1 MVQLLKRIPE
11 WGVRPEMPP
20 HEANHLRLTNVL
32 LMLMTCGSI
41 VWTLVLA
48 ASGAVQAAVVNS
60 SAPFVF
66 AGGLLLMKWG
76 FTKLARLFVITIAFT
91 GGYVVCTVVGRE
103 AYFQFI
109 FLFASAFSVIFFARE
124 EKYLLGFSLLFA
136 LSCFAGLEVTDYR
149 PFAGFER
156 ATLSVDSLLFM
167 RLMSATLIWGLMV
180 GHFGYFV
187 KRRRISQEQLVSSSK
202 MVAMG
207 RMAAGIAHEV
217 NNPLQRIVGHAD
229 RLKFMAASGSVAPDQ
244 ISVLSEQIQVVA
256 MRIASIV
263 KGLLALSRDASN
275 DPLEEVA
282 LSSVINLSLD
292 YCRARL
298 ESHDVQ
304 LRVGEIPAQWTVLGR
319 ETQLSEVLLNVMSNA
334 FDAAVESKEKWIQIE
349 ATLAGSMIEI
359 SVTDS
364 GAGVKEDLRLKIF
377 DPFFT
382 TKPVGKGTGLGLSV
396 SQGIMNVHGGH
407 IALDSKSA
415 RTRFVITVPRGDDL
429 TRPDIRQLDA

>member
-1 MVQLLKRIPE
+1 MLQTLKRIPE

-32 LMLMTCGSI
+32 LMLMTASSV
-41 VWTLVLA
+41 VWTLVLFL
-48 ASGAVQAAVVNS
+48 SGATQAALVNS

-66 AGGLLLMKWG
+66 GGGLLLMKWG
-76 FTKLARLFVITIAFT
+76 YTQLARVFVITIAFT

-109 FLFASAFSVIFFARE
+109 FLFASAFSVIFFSRE
-124 EKYLLGFSLLFA
+124 EKWLLAYGLLFA
-136 LSCFAGLEVTDYR
+136 LGCFMGLEFTDYR
-149 PFAGFER
+149 PFSGFER
-156 ATLSVDSLLFM
+156 AALSPSALLVM
-167 RLMSATLIWGLMV
+167 RLSSASLVWALMI
-180 GHFGYFV
+180 GHFAYFV

-229 RLKFMAASGSVAPDQ
+229 RLKFMAASGSVAPEQ

-275 DPLEEVA
+275 DPFHEIP
-282 LSSVINLSLD
+282 LSSVIKLSLD

-298 ESHDVQ
+298 ESHEVQ
-304 LRVGEIPAQWTVLGR
+304 LRVKETPAEWTVIGR
-319 ETQLSEVLLNVMSNA
+319 ETQLSEVLLNVLNNA
-334 FDAAVESKEKWIQIE
+334 FDAAIESQERW
-349 ATLAGSMIEI
+349 IEI
-359 SVTDS
+359 DTTVTASTIEITVTDS
-364 GAGVKEDLRLKIF
+364 GKGVSEEVRSKIF

-396 SQGIMNVHGGH
+396 SQGIMTAHGGQ
-407 IALDSKSA
+407 ITLDEKSG
-415 RTRFVITVPRGDDL
+415 RTRFVIRIPRGQDML
-429 TRPDIRQLDA
+429 KPEVQRLDA